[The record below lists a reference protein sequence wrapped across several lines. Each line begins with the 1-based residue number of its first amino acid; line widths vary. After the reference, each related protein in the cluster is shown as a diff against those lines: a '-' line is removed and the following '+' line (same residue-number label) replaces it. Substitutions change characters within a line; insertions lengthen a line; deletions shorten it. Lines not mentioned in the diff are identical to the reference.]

1 MHSNPKSTA
10 DHGVVT
16 GQPSA
21 TSPMAQR
28 VERPHPITSTT
39 ATNTNADTAAVR
51 VKRS

>member
-10 DHGVVT
+10 DQGVVT

-28 VERPHPITSTT
+28 LESPHPITSTI
-39 ATNTNADTAAVR
+39 ATNANADTAAAR